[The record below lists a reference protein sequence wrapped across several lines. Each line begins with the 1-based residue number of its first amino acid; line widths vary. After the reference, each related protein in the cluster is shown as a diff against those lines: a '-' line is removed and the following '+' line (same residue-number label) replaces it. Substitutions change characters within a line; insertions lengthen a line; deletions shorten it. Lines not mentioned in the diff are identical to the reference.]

1 MNGFYREP
9 RCQGRHRANPTPTLP
24 PAGVRQV
31 RSLSSMFSSR
41 FIEADPYVMMAYER
55 VRADARYSIFDSWP
69 IVKEMNT
76 YLISYGREPS
86 VNPWDFQEMVLRFS
100 DNRDHYL
107 LCLRN
112 AQKVMRRAAGAAG
125 TGAGTGAATGAGK
138 GAATAAAEGTAV
150 MA

>member
-1 MNGFYREP
+1 MTVLGREP
-9 RCQGRHRANPTPTLP
+9 CCQGRHRANPTLP

-31 RSLSSMFSSR
+31 RPLSSMFSSR
-41 FIEADPYVMMAYER
+41 FIESDPYVMMAYER

-69 IVKEMNT
+69 IVKEMNA
-76 YLISYGREPS
+76 YLMSQGREPS

-112 AQKVMRRAAGAAG
+112 ARKATQAHRAEQTQRADGAAAGAG
-125 TGAGTGAATGAGK
+125 
-138 GAATAAAEGTAV
+138 TAAAEGTTV